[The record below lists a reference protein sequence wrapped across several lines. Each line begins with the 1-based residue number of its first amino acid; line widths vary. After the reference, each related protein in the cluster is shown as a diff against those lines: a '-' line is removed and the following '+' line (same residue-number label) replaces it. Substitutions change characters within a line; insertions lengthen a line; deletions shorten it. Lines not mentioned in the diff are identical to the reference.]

1 MFGFSSLITRISPPL
16 DPTKQVVNNPAKAV
30 SYGELHLTI
39 IFLGTERAGTIS
51 TKEMEE
57 IGIASDCHSRH
68 PSTSTIMSGPLPTD
82 SMITVRLSDPPVASP
97 LEKIHPSHHHVVPV
111 LEETDSISDTK
122 QNALISEEET
132 QDMAR
137 DSVVSMTSV
146 VEDEPSI
153 ATSGTIRSRSDTSGS
168 LSSNNSAHVDW
179 EKLEKS
185 EEKAPRDE
193 GSDEVGA
200 LALDS
205 LLVS

>member
-1 MFGFSSLITRISPPL
+1 MFGLSSLITHISPPL

-39 IFLGTERAGTIS
+39 IFLGIERAGIIS
-51 TKEMEE
+51 TKEMEF
-57 IGIASDCHSRH
+57 GIASDCHSRH
-68 PSTSTIMSGPLPTD
+68 PSTSTIMGGPLPTD

-97 LEKIHPSHHHVVPV
+97 LEKIRPSHDHVVPV

-179 EKLEKS
+179 EELEKS

-200 LALDS
+200 LAVDS
-205 LLVS
+205 LVIS